1 MKLYLNP
8 GILFDVKTLKK
19 LLEQL
24 CTQADVFPAP
34 GEQAAQGHEAGG
46 REGRRQAL
54 ARDWAARL
62 KACLDRE
69 HCEHLL
75 TEEELGL
82 LELLPALLAR
92 LNAESIVCQA
102 LPVTASWQETRGT
115 DTDRQEARLVT
126 LRLLCGHR
134 IRLVEDSGTACTD
147 VFPGVSLGAAL
158 VLGAFAGHGVSC
170 EGLCGRLVAFAKVQT
185 AEGGSAEGFLL
196 DEKQEEAQK
205 EEEEAGG
212 GALAREEILQL
223 ETNVDHLTGEEIGTA
238 LQELA
243 GLSGVLDVFW
253 LSGIGKKNR
262 PMGLLRLMC
271 HRKDGAKVGA
281 ALLRQTHTLGYRV
294 QLLTRCI
301 VPRRKGVGAL
311 ADGTLVAAKEYEID
325 GVWYCRPESDAVR
338 SRAQE
343 KHVGAPALRLA
354 QVAQCGKS
362 D

>member
-8 GILFDVKTLKK
+8 GILFDIKTLKK

-196 DEKQEEAQK
+196 DEEQEEAQK
-205 EEEEAGG
+205 EEEEA
-212 GALAREEILQL
+212 AE
-223 ETNVDHLTGEEIGTA
+223 GEER
-238 LQELA
+238 LA
-243 GLSGVLDVFW
+243 VDGMDEEENEGGSE
-253 LSGIGKKNR
+253 KKRKRVSDEDSSEEGHRERR
-262 PMGLLRLMC
+262 PR
-271 HRKDGAKVGA
+271 RSSPAGAKKVS
-281 ALLRQTHTLGYRV
+281 
-294 QLLTRCI
+294 
-301 VPRRKGVGAL
+301 K
-311 ADGTLVAAKEYEID
+311 K
-325 GVWYCRPESDAVR
+325 
-338 SRAQE
+338 
-343 KHVGAPALRLA
+343 
-354 QVAQCGKS
+354 
-362 D
+362 